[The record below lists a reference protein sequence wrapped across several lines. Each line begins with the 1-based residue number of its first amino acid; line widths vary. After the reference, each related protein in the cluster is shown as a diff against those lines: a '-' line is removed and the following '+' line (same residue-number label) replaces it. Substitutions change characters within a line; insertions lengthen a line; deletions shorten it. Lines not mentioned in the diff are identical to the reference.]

1 MERKGTDNGMIR
13 VTRQNNEDIEL
24 MIKRFKHKC
33 SKAGIIEDYRRRMHF
48 QSLSET
54 SKAEAL
60 SSDQEG

>member
-1 MERKGTDNGMIR
+1 MIR